1 MKCQDESGI
10 LSSDRW
16 IFRLGFEMRTS
27 TPLRSSNLSDTL
39 NTLEIAT
46 HAGRN
51 GRRRIGLLLKR

>member
-16 IFRLGFEMRTS
+16 TGFEMRTS